1 MFVSFGWKRV
11 LRRSGKF
18 SGIASRF
25 FPRRSHFEIS
35 RRQRKIMRDTTFPG
49 SIGLSVTLGSYRL
62 HLKATKLFPSCS
74 GCIISQNNGLS
85 CYSAFISPLYAKITV
100 TSFVRDQ
107 LYLFLR
113 SLWETTVDRVGRVLS
128 GIKRWVS
135 RKLLL
140 LDAESRRI
148 VMELERVTLDFVRQ
162 NGQVNS
168 EFSFVIVRFYLYIET
183 NCSYWKSLWG
193 IEIAIE

>member
-11 LRRSGKF
+11 FRRSGKF

-140 LDAESRRI
+140 LDAHG
-148 VMELERVTLDFVRQ
+148 ELLW
-162 NGQVNS
+162 N
-168 EFSFVIVRFYLYIET
+168 
-183 NCSYWKSLWG
+183 WKESLW
-193 IEIAIE
+193 ILFDRMDKLIQNFPLSLCDFICI